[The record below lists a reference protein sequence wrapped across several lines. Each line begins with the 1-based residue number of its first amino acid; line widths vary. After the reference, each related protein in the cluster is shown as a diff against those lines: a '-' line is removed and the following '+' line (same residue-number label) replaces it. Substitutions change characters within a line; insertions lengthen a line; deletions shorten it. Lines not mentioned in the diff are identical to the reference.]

1 VQPEPHRIL
10 VIGLG
15 GGMLP
20 MALHHVYPQAQIDAV
35 EIDPAVLDVA
45 ERYFGFAPNAQVHAY
60 VEDGR
65 MFVRRQ
71 GRAGVQYDVI
81 MIDAFDKD
89 YIPEHMLT
97 VEFLTQVSAI
107 LAPHGVVASNTF
119 NGPLTPYETSTYQAA
134 FKSVR
139 AVDVTGGNR
148 IILAVRDG
156 HLDLGVMASTARS
169 LDNVLAPTSV
179 SSSLLVPEMKDLP
192 WVTDVHPLTDQF
204 SPANL
209 LLKYEH

>member
-1 VQPEPHRIL
+1 
-10 VIGLG
+10 
-15 GGMLP
+15 MLP
-20 MALHHVYPQAQIDAV
+20 MALHQAYPQAQVDVV

-45 ERYFGFAPNAQVHAY
+45 ERYFDFVPDAQVHPY
-60 VEDGR
+60 VGDGR
-65 MFVRRQ
+65 MFVRKQ
-71 GRAGVQYDVI
+71 GRAGVKYDVI

-97 VEFLTQVSAI
+97 VEFLSQVGAI
-107 LAPHGVVASNTF
+107 LAPHGVVAANTF
-119 NGPLTPYETSTYQAA
+119 IGPLTPYETATYQAA
-134 FKSVR
+134 FQSVC
-139 AVDVTGGNR
+139 AVDVRGGNR

-156 HLDLGVMASTARS
+156 HLDLGAMASTARS
-169 LDNVLAPTSV
+169 LDSVLAPSGV

-192 WVTDVHPLTDQF
+192 RLADIHPLTDQF